1 MKILIINGPNLNMLG
16 KREESIYGKN
26 TYEDL
31 CKQLNEFSYD
41 NNIEIE
47 IFQSAIEGEIVN
59 KIHQFQNYD
68 GLIINP
74 AAYSHYSIAIYDA
87 LLIAKIPK
95 IEVHISNVH
104 NRDDFRKNLIT
115 AQAVDGI
122 ISGLG
127 FKGYELALEYIIARN
142 V

>member
-16 KREESIYGKN
+16 EREETIYGKH

-31 CKQLNEFSYD
+31 CSRLNDFSD
-41 NNIEIE
+41 EKNIKIE
-47 IFQSAIEGEIVN
+47 IFQSAVEGEIVD
-59 KIHQFQNYD
+59 KIHQYRNYD
-68 GLIINP
+68 GLVINP

-127 FKGYELALEYIIARN
+127 FKGYELALEYIIATTA
-142 V
+142 

>member
-16 KREESIYGKN
+16 KREENIYGKN

-31 CKQLNEFSYD
+31 CIQLKQFSQEK
-41 NNIEIE
+41 NIDIE

-104 NRDDFRKNLIT
+104 TRDDFRKKLIT

-127 FKGYELALEYIIARN
+127 FKGYELALEYIIATN

>member
-1 MKILIINGPNLNMLG
+1 MLG
-16 KREESIYGKN
+16 KREEKIYGKN

-31 CKQLNEFSYD
+31 CTQLNEFSFE

-74 AAYSHYSIAIYDA
+74 AAFSHYSIAIYDA

-104 NRDDFRKNLIT
+104 TRDDFRKNLIT

-127 FKGYELALEYIIARN
+127 FKGYELALEYIIATN

>member
-16 KREESIYGKN
+16 KREENIYGKN

-31 CKQLNEFSYD
+31 CKQLNGFSFE

-59 KIHQFQNYD
+59 KIHQFHNYD

-74 AAYSHYSIAIYDA
+74 AAFSHYSIAIYDA

-104 NRDDFRKNLIT
+104 TRDDFRKNLIT

-127 FKGYELALEYIIARN
+127 FKGYELALEYIIATN